1 MIEASINRKRIQLI
15 TYKIMQDLFDKILCE
30 GQFKYEISFG
40 SIEEYIKKLIPQNT
54 QMNINIWNDKKK
66 NFNPDDCLK

>member
-1 MIEASINRKRIQLI
+1 LAYLQKNGVR
-15 TYKIMQDLFDKILCE
+15 DLFDKILCE

-66 NFNPDDCLK
+66 NFNPDDCPK